1 MTCDKGNEV
10 YVSDSQILTAEMR
23 TTEAPDA
30 VKQREKEQRDLE
42 KSIERQKKEEARQL
56 AEAEKQKEKKMKRK
70 LCNAR

>member
-1 MTCDKGNEV
+1 
-10 YVSDSQILTAEMR
+10 MR

-56 AEAEKQKEKKMKRK
+56 AEPVVPAQPLVAQAEVKPELPPVDVDVDIPVVKTD
-70 LCNAR
+70 